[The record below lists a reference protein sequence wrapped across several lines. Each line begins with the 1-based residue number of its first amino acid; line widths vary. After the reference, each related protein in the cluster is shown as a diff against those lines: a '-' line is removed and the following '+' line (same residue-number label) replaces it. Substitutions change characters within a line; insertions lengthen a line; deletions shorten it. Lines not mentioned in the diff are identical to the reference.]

1 MQDWIEGLINL
12 ALSFWKEKM
21 GDVIKVITQDPNQFM
36 GGGPW
41 GVITSIHNVV
51 VGVGLA
57 MVVVF
62 FLAGFF
68 ESAINFRDFQRPEY
82 LIKHFIKLIFA
93 KGLVQHS
100 LAIMLWIFNL
110 VKGLVTNVGG
120 LTVTETPVPEG
131 VEDAIAT
138 LGFFKS
144 IPAWLIVLIGTLLI
158 IALSFVILLQVY
170 GRFFKVYMY
179 AAVSPL
185 FMASYAWE
193 GMNTSKAF
201 LKSFFGVCLEGLL
214 IVVACLIYQSLQLD
228 AGGVYTDAE
237 NPILFLTKYMAQ
249 TVFGM
254 LVLIGSVKL
263 TSGIV
268 KEMIGG

>member
-1 MQDWIEGLINL
+1 MELIEWS
-12 ALSFWKEKM
+12 LSFWAEQM
-21 GDVIKVITQDPNQFM
+21 REVQNVITQDPGSFM

-41 GVITSIHNVV
+41 GVITGIHTVI

-68 ESAINFRDFQRPEY
+68 EEAIDFRNFQRPEY
-82 LIKHFIKLIFA
+82 IVKHLIKLVFA

-110 VKGLVTNVGG
+110 IKGVITGIG
-120 LTVTETPVPEG
+120 TLTVTTPIAPSG
-131 VEDAIAT
+131 VQAALDD

-144 IPAWLIVLIGTLLI
+144 IPAWLIVLLGTLLI
-158 IALSFVILLQVY
+158 VALSFIVVLQVY

-179 AAVSPL
+179 AAVSPMFL
-185 FMASYAWE
+185 STYAWE

-201 LKSFFGVCLEGLL
+201 LKSFFGVCVEGLL
-214 IVVACLIYQSLQLD
+214 IIVACLIYQSLTLNA
-228 AGGVYTDAE
+228 AGTYTPGDGAV
-237 NPILFLTKYMAQ
+237 LYLTKYMAQ
-249 TVFGM
+249 TIFGM
-254 LVLIGSVKL
+254 FVLIGAVKL
-263 TSGIV
+263 TGSIV